1 MKKKVLMM
9 LMVVGVGMTWP
20 HIGWAGIIPH
30 DLPTIEALISQHK
43 KNMSAE
49 DASNQ
54 QLAANA
60 SIKAMVKEV
69 AKKYDEVKT
78 ILDKKSND
86 ALSYIALAGEMSQC
100 VTNTVR
106 LTREYREFSNFAAKH
121 TKGKPMIAWYTFE
134 ANYKVY
140 KELKN
145 INKLY
150 LAVAATETG
159 FFRATNKERMNI
171 IWTLNQSISTMRDVI
186 QQAYMWCDL
195 MVGGYV
201 QEEHIWDIL
210 KSETLQEIGEKVK
223 KEWPI

>member
-9 LMVVGVGMTWP
+9 IMVVGVGMTCP
-20 HIGWAGIIPH
+20 QTGRAGIIPH

-106 LTREYREFSNFAAKH
+106 LTREYREFSNFAAK
-121 TKGKPMIAWYTFE
+121 P
-134 ANYKVY
+134 
-140 KELKN
+140 
-145 INKLY
+145 
-150 LAVAATETG
+150 
-159 FFRATNKERMNI
+159 TNKERMNI
-171 IWTLNQSISTMRDVI
+171 IWTLNQGISIMRDVI

>member
-1 MKKKVLMM
+1 MKKKVLMIIV
-9 LMVVGVGMTWP
+9 VVGVGMTWP
-20 HIGWAGIIPH
+20 HTVLAGILPH

-100 VTNTVR
+100 VT
-106 LTREYREFSNFAAKH
+106 AAKH

-150 LAVAATETG
+150 LTVAATETG

-171 IWTLNQSISTMRDVI
+171 IWTLNQSISNMRDVI

>member
-1 MKKKVLMM
+1 MKKVLMM
-9 LMVVGVGMTWP
+9 IVVVGVGMTWP
-20 HIGWAGIIPH
+20 QTGRAGIIPH

-121 TKGKPMIAWYTFE
+121 TKGKPMIAWYTF
-134 ANYKVY
+134 
-140 KELKN
+140 
-145 INKLY
+145 
-150 LAVAATETG
+150 
-159 FFRATNKERMNI
+159 TNKERMNI
-171 IWTLNQSISTMRDVI
+171 IWTLNQSISNMRDVI

>member
-1 MKKKVLMM
+1 MIIV
-9 LMVVGVGMTWP
+9 VVGVGMTWP

-69 AKKYDEVKT
+69 AKKYD
-78 ILDKKSND
+78 
-86 ALSYIALAGEMSQC
+86 SYIALAGEMSQC

-171 IWTLNQSISTMRDVI
+171 IWTLNQSISNMRDVI

>member
-1 MKKKVLMM
+1 MRRKIIFPVAMSLSLIVL
-9 LMVVGVGMTWP
+9 P
-20 HIGWAGIIPH
+20 AHAGILPH
-30 DLPTIEALISQHK
+30 DLPTIEALIDQHK
-43 KNMSAE
+43 ECMSAE
-49 DASNQ
+49 DESNR

-69 AKKYDEVKT
+69 SKKYDEVKS

-86 ALSYIALAGEMSQC
+86 ALSYFALATEMSRC
-100 VTNTVR
+100 VTNTIR
-106 LTREYREFSNFAAKH
+106 LTNEYTEFSRFAAAH
-121 TKGKPMIAWYTFE
+121 TGDKPMIAWYTFE

-140 KELKN
+140 KEIKN
-145 INKLY
+145 IRKMY
-150 LAVAATETG
+150 LAVAASETQ

-171 IWTLNQSISTMRDVI
+171 IWTLDQSIMKMRDVI

-201 QEEHIWDIL
+201 HEDHIWDIL
-210 KSETLQEIGEKVK
+210 KSETLEEIGKSVI

>member
-1 MKKKVLMM
+1 MKRLLIILVA
-9 LMVVGVGMTWP
+9 GVGMAFPYTA
-20 HIGWAGIIPH
+20 HAGILPH
-30 DLPTIEALISQHK
+30 DLPTIEALIDQHK
-43 KNMSAE
+43 ECMGAE
-49 DASNQ
+49 DESNR

-69 AKKYDEVKT
+69 SKKYDEVKS

-86 ALSYIALAGEMSQC
+86 ALSYLALAAEMSRC

-106 LTREYREFSNFAAKH
+106 LTNEYSEFSRFAAAH
-121 TKGKPMIAWYTFE
+121 TGDKPMIAWYTFE

-140 KELKN
+140 KEIRN
-145 INKLY
+145 IRKMY
-150 LAVAATETG
+150 LAVAASETQ

-171 IWTLNQSISTMRDVI
+171 IWTLDQSIMKMRDVI

-201 QEEHIWDIL
+201 HEDHIWDIL
-210 KSETLQEIGEKVK
+210 NSETLEEIGKSVI

>member
-1 MKKKVLMM
+1 MKKKVLMIIV
-9 LMVVGVGMTWP
+9 VVGVGMTWP

-106 LTREYREFSNFAAKH
+106 LTREYREFSNLL
-121 TKGKPMIAWYTFE
+121 
-134 ANYKVY
+134 
-140 KELKN
+140 KE
-145 INKLY
+145 
-150 LAVAATETG
+150 
-159 FFRATNKERMNI
+159 
-171 IWTLNQSISTMRDVI
+171 S
-186 QQAYMWCDL
+186 
-195 MVGGYV
+195 
-201 QEEHIWDIL
+201 
-210 KSETLQEIGEKVK
+210 
-223 KEWPI
+223 P

>member
-1 MKKKVLMM
+1 MRRKIIFPVAMSLSLIVL
-9 LMVVGVGMTWP
+9 P
-20 HIGWAGIIPH
+20 AHAGILPH
-30 DLPTIEALISQHK
+30 DLPTIEALIDQHK
-43 KNMSAE
+43 ECMGAE
-49 DASNQ
+49 DESNR

-69 AKKYDEVKT
+69 SKKYDEVKS

-86 ALSYIALAGEMSQC
+86 ALSYLSLAAEMSRC
-100 VTNTVR
+100 VTNNIR
-106 LTREYREFSNFAAKH
+106 LTNEYTEFSRFAAAH
-121 TKGKPMIAWYTFE
+121 TGDKPMIAWYTFE

-140 KELKN
+140 KEIKN
-145 INKLY
+145 IRKMY
-150 LAVAATETG
+150 LAVAASETQ

-171 IWTLNQSISTMRDVI
+171 IWTLDQSIMNMRDVN

-201 QEEHIWDIL
+201 HEDHIWDIL
-210 KSETLQEIGEKVK
+210 KSETLEEIGKSVI